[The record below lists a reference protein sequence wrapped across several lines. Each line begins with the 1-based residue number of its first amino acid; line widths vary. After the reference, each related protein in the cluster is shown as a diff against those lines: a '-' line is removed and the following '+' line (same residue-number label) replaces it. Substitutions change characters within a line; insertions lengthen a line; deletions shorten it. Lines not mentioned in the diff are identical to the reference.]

1 MNPDSL
7 YETTGAIHIHTKF
20 SDGSG
25 RYEEIIQAASEVGLK
40 FLLFADHWTLEPKKR
55 GYEGYHNGL
64 LVGIGCEL
72 NDRKLH
78 NHLLAFEIDREIEP
92 GLEAVEYT
100 RRVVES
106 GGWAVV
112 AHPDERRN
120 HLPEFPAYPWTAW
133 ESEDFQA
140 MEIWN
145 HLSEWMERLT
155 RRNKYWLY
163 INPRRSVITPTRW
176 TLTKWDE
183 LNRRR
188 RVVGIGGVDAHAHH
202 YPLWGN
208 ITATI
213 FPYKVAFRSIQVHV
227 LLDEPLDKANQ
238 KNALAKLF
246 STLRRGRLYI
256 ANRYVGDAAGFRFWA
271 VDSATGAAHQMGE
284 RMPKGTSLR
293 FSATLP
299 PDATQG
305 FLLKD
310 SKLIHRWRGDLNGF
324 DSRGSGVYRIEA
336 RRRGR
341 AFIFSNPIVIEP

>member
-1 MNPDSL
+1 MEKL
-7 YETTGAIHIHTKF
+7 HETVGAIHIHTKF

-25 RYEEIIQAASEVGLK
+25 RYEEILQAASEAGLQ
-40 FLLFADHWTLEPKKR
+40 FLLFADHWTLEPKRR

-100 RRVVES
+100 RRVVET

-120 HLPEFPAYPWTAW
+120 RFKEFPSYPWTAW
-133 ESEDFQA
+133 DSQDFQG

-176 TLTKWDE
+176 TLAKWDE
-183 LNRRR
+183 LNLHRK
-188 RVVGIGGVDAHAHH
+188 VVGIGGVDAHAHH
-202 YPLWGN
+202 YPIWGN

-213 FPYKVAFRSIQVHV
+213 FPYKVAFRSIRVHV
-227 LLDEPLDKANQ
+227 LSPEPLPRDNPDA
-238 KNALAKLF
+238 ALKQLF
-246 STLRRGRLYI
+246 GTLRQGRLFI
-256 ANRYVGDAAGFRFWA
+256 ANRYVGDAAGFRFWGENPL
-271 VDSATGAAHQMGE
+271 TGSEHQMGD
-284 RMPKGTSLR
+284 RLPKDATLR
-293 FSATLP
+293 FYAKLP
-299 PDATQG
+299 PDATCG

-310 SKLIHRWRGDLNGF
+310 SKIIHKWRGDLNAFVSQGP
-324 DSRGSGVYRIEA
+324 GVYRVEA